1 MVDGSVRGGDFSWPQ
16 AGTSAGHHW
25 GPHLAT
31 SGDFFMATD
40 KYAPERLA
48 LYAVAGT
55 KLVVTGMSKEATV
68 SAVTEA
74 FRRVVLTRRVEAS
87 DKGN

>member
-31 SGDFFMATD
+31 SGDFLMATD
-40 KYAPERLA
+40 TKKPALTSRTESRRLRSS
-48 LYAVAGT
+48 LDFYDRWTDTVGEGT
-55 KLVVTGMSKEATV
+55 DRS
-68 SAVTEA
+68 S
-74 FRRVVLTRRVEAS
+74 
-87 DKGN
+87 